1 VISDELEALLQ
12 PLERF
17 EAIRRRVARLG
28 DRLCDLSYANPYEGA
43 HRASREAIRQTLEE
57 ERLLD
62 LQYAPFGGQPLS
74 RRACADALRES
85 HDLPFAAAD
94 VVLTPGAMSAL
105 QLALR
110 AAGRPGAEA
119 VIPSPCWLDHPLY
132 VRLLDM
138 EPRLVPLPEPDFRLD
153 PEAIA
158 GAVSRDTAV
167 VLLTHP
173 GNPTGRNHPAE
184 ALARLADRLREAEEQ
199 HGCRVTLIADEV
211 HRDFV
216 PSGEYA
222 SVAQFF
228 DRTVLVYSFGKYH
241 FMQGQRLGY
250 AAVSPRHPEREAVA
264 EELVR
269 WTRIGGY
276 ATPTAL
282 MQRALPRLLGVR
294 HDLSQLAPTRR
305 RLLGALSDAGY
316 GYVEP
321 DGTLFVY
328 VRTPPGYGDD
338 FAFVERLAHSG
349 VLALPAPVFHHS
361 GHFRLSLTAS
371 EDMLERALPV
381 LAEAAG
387 R

>member
-1 VISDELEALLQ
+1 MIPGDLEALLQ

-43 HRASREAIRQTLEE
+43 HSASREAIRHALDE

-62 LQYAPFGGQPLS
+62 LQYAPFGGQPLA
-74 RRACADALRES
+74 RRACADALRAS
-85 HDLPFAAAD
+85 HELPFAAAD

-119 VIPSPCWLDHPLY
+119 VIPVPCWLDHPLY
-132 VRLLDM
+132 ARLLDM
-138 EPRLVPLPEPDFRLD
+138 EPRLVPLPEEDFRLD
-153 PEAIA
+153 PESIA
-158 GAVSRDTAV
+158 SAFSRDTAV

-173 GNPTGRNHPAE
+173 GNPTGRNHPAD
-184 ALARLADRLREAEEQ
+184 ALARLADRLREAEKR
-199 HGCRVTLIADEV
+199 HGCRLTLIADEV

-216 PSGEYA
+216 PAAEYA
-222 SVAQFF
+222 SAAQFF
-228 DRTVLVYSFGKYH
+228 DRTILVYSFGKYH

-250 AAVSPRHPEREAVA
+250 AAVSPRHPERRETA
-264 EELVR
+264 EEMVR

-282 MQRALPRLLGVR
+282 MQRALPRLLEVR
-294 HDLSQLAPTRR
+294 HDLSRLAPARS
-305 RLLGALSDAGY
+305 RLLAALSDSGY
-316 GYVEP
+316 DYVEP

-328 VRTPPGYGDD
+328 VRTPAGYDDD
-338 FAFVERLAHSG
+338 FAFIEQLAHKG

-371 EDMLERALPV
+371 EEMLERALPV
-381 LAEAAG
+381 LAEAAAA
-387 R
+387 